1 MLLSGAGTV
10 PPLFLLGG
18 GLFDAPF
25 RLFEQRESF
34 SCSSFFL
41 ITARSELFVS
51 PLVRISYSPS
61 LLFGAKNEL
70 FMSPLPFGGGDIW
83 CFVLPPLFGEGR
95 SVFRGRRKGVGVLGK
110 TRDLLR
116 TETNLKKSRRL
127 LPPRARMSGRRGTSL
142 REGGSGVLTRPSDQ
156 MHSEARRSLPRSKI
170 LASFSSVS
178 SMTGSSAFVFL
189 EASLL

>member
-1 MLLSGAGTV
+1 MTPPSACLNSGRVFRV
-10 PPLFLLGG
+10 PP
-18 GLFDAPF
+18 
-25 RLFEQRESF
+25 F
-34 SCSSFFL
+34 SL
-41 ITARSELFVS
+41 ITARSKLFVS

-61 LLFGAKNEL
+61 LLFGTKNEL

-127 LPPRARMSGRRGTSL
+127 LPPRARMSGRAAPPSL
-142 REGGSGVLTRPSDQ
+142 REARGCLPAPQIRCARKREDRCRVLKYWRAFPPS
-156 MHSEARRSLPRSKI
+156 RR
-170 LASFSSVS
+170 
-178 SMTGSSAFVFL
+178 
-189 EASLL
+189 